1 MFRVCVIQCQRSS
14 ALLWQAS
21 GLQGHPEVMGL
32 FCSRSPLPS
41 FLSSIFLSHCI
52 SSLSFPISPS
62 SSHASLSAFS
72 ASLPS
77 FLLRRPL
84 SNPPCSAKRHPVSH
98 KSSLEPFQGA
108 TAASCNR
115 AKSEHNCTERTEPQ
129 RQLAQPEKYHTPVSF
144 CAWVLAAQLK
154 LT

>member
-1 MFRVCVIQCQRSS
+1 MQKRQCLFRSRHTAAHSVFRMCNIQCQTRG

-32 FCSRSPLPS
+32 SPNRPPLPS
-41 FLSSIFLSHCI
+41 FLSSIFLSYCI
-52 SSLSFPISPS
+52 PSLSFPISPS

-77 FLLRRPL
+77 CLLWRPL
-84 SNPPCSAKRHPVSH
+84 SNPPCSAKKHPVSH
-98 KSSLEPFQGA
+98 KSSLEPSQGA

-115 AKSEHNCTERTEPQ
+115 AKSERNHTERTEPQ
-129 RQLAQPEKYHTPVSF
+129 RQLAQAEK
-144 CAWVLAAQLK
+144 
-154 LT
+154 